1 MLCSGA
7 KVKIRVHWRISIEA
21 PESMQESKLFARR
34 LQELDE
40 RFVNTF
46 IRKNEIFYM
55 PFTCSPIW
63 RIIRKLFLSTGCLC
77 YNSSSDTIFLD
88 GRFPLDADRGNWSLL
103 LRCESLQ
110 HKHQNVHVSRHLMGL
125 GHYFTTCTGNCNH
138 AFGSPNMVLS
148 CSEVFRFPS
157 FLCGKALQWSWWPFY
172 LASLLEKKEG
182 VQSYTSVK

>member
-1 MLCSGA
+1 MLCRGA
-7 KVKIRVHWRISIEA
+7 EVKIRVHWRISVEA

-88 GRFPLDADRGNWSLL
+88 GRFPLDADWGNWSLL
-103 LRCESLQ
+103 FRCESLQ
-110 HKHQNVHVSRHLMGL
+110 HQNVHVCVVMIPLLGVTWLFGL
-125 GHYFTTCTGNCNH
+125 LSPVHKAFVYIFTILNS
-138 AFGSPNMVLS
+138 AQV
-148 CSEVFRFPS
+148 
-157 FLCGKALQWSWWPFY
+157 
-172 LASLLEKKEG
+172 
-182 VQSYTSVK
+182 SVRW